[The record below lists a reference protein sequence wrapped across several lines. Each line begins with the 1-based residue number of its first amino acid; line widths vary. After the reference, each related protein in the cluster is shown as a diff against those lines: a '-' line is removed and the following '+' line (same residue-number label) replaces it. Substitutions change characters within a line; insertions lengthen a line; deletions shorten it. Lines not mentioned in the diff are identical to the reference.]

1 VIFAPYSGMIRRFSN
16 PCGPLSWMQ
25 KLLTYPLSL
34 ATLLLAGCSWLNH
47 IPFVYKPEIDQ
58 GNIIEQE
65 SVDQLRPGMT
75 KTQVRFVMG
84 TSMLIDIFHQ
94 DRWDYVYLSNRG
106 GGKPAQTKLS
116 LFFDD
121 NRLVRIEG
129 DLRPLEQVP
138 GITAPEKE
146 TVVSVPDDSGPD
158 EGIVTE
164 TLKKIGIGND

>member
-1 VIFAPYSGMIRRFSN
+1 
-16 PCGPLSWMQ
+16 MQ
-25 KLLTYPLSL
+25 KLLTYALSV
-34 ATLLLAGCSWLNH
+34 ATLLLAGCSWLNN
-47 IPFVYKPEIDQ
+47 IPFVYKPQIEQ

-129 DLRPLEQVP
+129 DLRPRDIEP
-138 GITAPEKE
+138 GTEEPERE
-146 TVVSVPDDSGPD
+146 TVIVVPEDAGPD

-164 TLKKIGIGND
+164 ALKKIGIGDD